1 MMYLWFFFIL
11 FFVLQCIFTPLFLK
25 ASWPNRTTKSHCLKM
40 VCATLF
46 VSTGLLSMTIA
57 SNNTSFARVM
67 IIGLVLG
74 WIGDLFLHF
83 NGKVGFGIGF
93 IAFLAGHI
101 VYIKNYIDTLSSY
114 EGYNH
119 FNTVEIIACGILLV
133 IALVFAKKFNVQ
145 FSTKILKIAVI
156 VYTII
161 LVLMF
166 IKATA
171 LGVSY
176 YLSGA
181 EGGIGAL
188 LTLFFGAL
196 FFVASDAT
204 IGILMFGGQKRNRP
218 LKIFNIATYFA
229 GQMLLAASILF
240 VKV

>member
-1 MMYLWFFFIL
+1 MHLWILLIL
-11 FFVLQCIFTPLFLK
+11 FFVLQCVFTPLFLK

-46 VSTGLLSMTIA
+46 VSTGLLSMTIS
-57 SNNTSFARVM
+57 SNFTSFARVM

-83 NGKVGFGIGF
+83 DGKVGFGIGF
-93 IAFLAGHI
+93 VAFLAGHI
-101 VYIKNYIDTLSSY
+101 VYIKNYMDCLSSY

-119 FNTVEIIACGILLV
+119 FNVIEIAFFIVLLV
-133 IALVFAKKFNVQ
+133 VSFIVFKKFKME
-145 FSTKILKIAVI
+145 FSTKLLKIAVI
-156 VYTII
+156 AYTII

-166 IKATA
+166 IKATS
-171 LGVSY
+171 LGINH

-181 EGGIGAL
+181 EGGIGAV
-188 LTLFFGAL
+188 LTLFFGGL
-196 FFVASDAT
+196 FFVASDGT

-229 GQMLLAASILF
+229 GQMLLALSILF
-240 VKV
+240 VKA